1 MTKIKRIQELL
12 EREGLDAVI
21 LRDPK
26 NRVYATGFA
35 SSAGFALITRREAFF
50 VTDSRYIESARAN
63 IKGMTVGQSST
74 SMSESVWLE
83 QIIRDTA
90 ISTLGFEEDTTSW
103 KDYQKLEDETIVQL
117 IPTQN
122 IMTELRSSKSL
133 DELEHIKAAQVIT
146 DRAFDTILGIIKPGM
161 TERDVAAELTYLMM
175 KYGGEG
181 NSFPPIV
188 VTGKKSS
195 MPHGT
200 PGDEIISPGDFLT
213 MDFGC
218 VINSYCSDMTR
229 TIAIGSA
236 TDEMKT
242 VYNTVLEAQLAG
254 IAAAKAGVM
263 GSAIDKAARDVIVNA
278 GYGDYFGHS
287 FGHGLGLDVHETPG
301 ATPTEKKILPEGAVI
316 SAEPGIYIPGKF
328 GVRIED
334 LLYLTQTGC
343 ENITKSPKDLI
354 IL

>member
-1 MTKIKRIQELL
+1 MSKIENIQKLL
-12 EREGLDAVI
+12 ERDGLDAII

-26 NRVYATGFA
+26 NRVYTTGFA
-35 SSAGFALITRREAFF
+35 SSSGFAVVTRREAFF
-50 VTDSRYIESARAN
+50 VTDSRYIESARAS
-63 IKGMTVGQSST
+63 IKGMTIGQSSAA
-74 SMSESVWLE
+74 MSDSTWLE
-83 QIIRDTA
+83 QIIRDTS
-90 ISTLGFEEDTTSW
+90 ISILGFEEDTTSW
-103 KDYQKLEDETIVQL
+103 KDYQKLEEETIVQL
-117 IPTQN
+117 IPAQS
-122 IMTELRSSKSL
+122 IMAELRSSKST
-133 DELEHIKAAQVIT
+133 DELEHIKSAQAIT
-146 DRAFDTILGIIKPGM
+146 EKAFDTILGIIKPGM

-200 PGDEIISPGDFLT
+200 PGDEVISQGDFLT

-218 VINSYCSDMTR
+218 VKNSYCSDMTR

-236 TDEMKT
+236 IGEMKK

-254 IAAAKAGVM
+254 ISAAKAGIA
-263 GSAIDKAARDVIVNA
+263 GHEIDKAARDIIENA
-278 GYGDYFGHS
+278 GYGEYFGHS
-287 FGHGLGLDVHETPG
+287 FGHGLGLDVHEAPG
-301 ATPTEKKILPEGAVI
+301 AAPTEKRNLPEGAVI

>member
-1 MTKIKRIQELL
+1 MTKIEKMQMLL
-12 EREGLDAVI
+12 ERDGLDAII
-21 LRDPK
+21 LRDPQ
-26 NRVYATGFA
+26 NRTYATGFA
-35 SSAGFALITRREAFF
+35 SSAGLVVVTRREAFF

-63 IKGMTVGQSST
+63 IKGMTIGQNTT
-74 SMSESVWLE
+74 SMSESAWLE
-83 QIIRDTA
+83 QIIRDTS

-103 KDYQKLEDETIVQL
+103 KDYQKLEDETITQL
-117 IPTQN
+117 IPAQN
-122 IMTELRSSKSL
+122 IMAELRSSKSL

-146 DRAFDTILGIIKPGM
+146 DRTFDTILGIIKPGM

-200 PGDEIISPGDFLT
+200 PGDEVIRPGDFLT

-218 VINSYCSDMTR
+218 VVNSYCSDMTR

-236 TDEMKT
+236 TDEMKK

-254 IAAAKAGVM
+254 ISVAKAGVV
-263 GSAIDKAARDVIVNA
+263 GSEIDKAARDIIVNA

-287 FGHGLGLDVHETPG
+287 FGHGLGLDVHESPG
-301 ATPTEKKILPEGAVI
+301 ATPTEKRNLPEGAVI
-316 SAEPGIYIPGKF
+316 SAEPGIYLPGKF

-334 LLYLTQTGC
+334 LLYLTQTGS